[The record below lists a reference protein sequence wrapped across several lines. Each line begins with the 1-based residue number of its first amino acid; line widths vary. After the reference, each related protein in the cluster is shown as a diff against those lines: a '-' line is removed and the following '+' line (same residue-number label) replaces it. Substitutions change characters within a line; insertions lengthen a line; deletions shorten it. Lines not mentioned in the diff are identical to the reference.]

1 METKILRVVRQGE
14 AFSVQSSKSDNGSIQ
29 KCNIVLRELG
39 GSKFENEYVCAML
52 GNLAAC
58 KFYEGDVVAATLRFS
73 THEYQ
78 GQTFQE
84 ILATDVATALGYA
97 NTRKAVLDHV
107 DKEDREDGVT
117 IRDAIVGCTLRMLN
131 EPAEDTLTAT
141 QVAKTFNMTVFDFN
155 HVLSDMGIQYRRGG
169 HWNISD
175 DLALSAPASRV
186 LACYR
191 SREDGRQLLENQ
203 SESPRRSL

>member
-29 KCNIVLRELG
+29 KCNIVGRLQG
-39 GSKFENEYVCAML
+39 KTFENEYVCAML

-84 ILATDVATALGYA
+84 ILATD
-97 NTRKAVLDHV
+97 
-107 DKEDREDGVT
+107 
-117 IRDAIVGCTLRMLN
+117 IVKLN
-131 EPAEDTLTAT
+131 
-141 QVAKTFNMTVFDFN
+141 N
-155 HVLSDMGIQYRRGG
+155 
-169 HWNISD
+169 
-175 DLALSAPASRV
+175 
-186 LACYR
+186 
-191 SREDGRQLLENQ
+191 
-203 SESPRRSL
+203 

>member
-14 AFSVQSSKSDNGSIQ
+14 AFGVQSAKAEGGSIQ

-39 GSKFENEYVCAML
+39 GSRSAEGRLQGKKFENEYVCAML

-84 ILATDVATALGYA
+84 VLAT
-97 NTRKAVLDHV
+97 
-107 DKEDREDGVT
+107 E
-117 IRDAIVGCTLRMLN
+117 IVK
-131 EPAEDTLTAT
+131 
-141 QVAKTFNMTVFDFN
+141 VKK
-155 HVLSDMGIQYRRGG
+155 
-169 HWNISD
+169 
-175 DLALSAPASRV
+175 
-186 LACYR
+186 
-191 SREDGRQLLENQ
+191 
-203 SESPRRSL
+203 